1 MSDSMTPIDVLV
13 VGVDRWGLCHLKSL
27 KELQEAGEI
36 GDILAYDIDHSKR
49 QTVEELGAIW
59 EPEKRR
65 NHSAAIISSS
75 SETHYEVAMQLID
88 AGMHVLIEKPMAQ
101 TVEEARSLMAA
112 ALSKGVHV
120 DTGLLLR
127 HHPAV
132 KQARRLVAEGKI
144 GQIERIHCSRHS
156 TRINSKGE
164 SIIDIL
170 AIHYLDLCCHLL
182 HEAEPKSLSSEIT
195 ENAEK
200 ISCTISMEYEPGIE
214 AICDVSWG
222 SEKDVKRMQI
232 FGTTDSL
239 TIEFANHEEIII
251 GNQRIKLAN
260 IESPLKAELRSF
272 INRIAAGI
280 DTSTI
285 PQRPAL
291 RSVSWKDMLNFSTS
305 GVVELQQH

>member
-1 MSDSMTPIDVLV
+1 MTSIDVLV
-13 VGVDRWGLCHLKSL
+13 VGVGRWGLRHLKSL
-27 KELQEAGEI
+27 KELQNAGEI
-36 GDILAYDIDHSKR
+36 GDLLAYDIDNSKR
-49 QTVEELGAIW
+49 QIVEELGAIW
-59 EPEKRR
+59 APEERR
-65 NHSAAIISSS
+65 KNTAAVISSS
-75 SETHYEVAMQLID
+75 SESHYEVAMQLID

-101 TVEEARSLMAA
+101 TVEEARSLMEA

-132 KQARRLVAEGKI
+132 KQARRLIAEGKI

-182 HEAEPKSLSSEIT
+182 HEAEPKSLSSETT
-195 ENAEK
+195 ESAEK
-200 ISCTISMEYEPGIE
+200 ISCSISMEYEPGIE

-232 FGTTDSL
+232 FGTIDTL
-239 TIEFANHEEIII
+239 TIEFDNHGEIIF
-251 GNQRIKLAN
+251 GEQRIKLTN
-260 IESPLKAELRSF
+260 TESPLKAELRSF
-272 INRIAAGI
+272 INRVVAGI
-280 DTSTI
+280 DISSI

-291 RSVSWKDMLNFSTS
+291 RSVSWKDMLNFSAS
-305 GVVELQQH
+305 EVVELQQH

>member
-1 MSDSMTPIDVLV
+1 MTSIDVLV
-13 VGVDRWGLCHLKSL
+13 VGVGRWGLRHLKSL
-27 KELQEAGEI
+27 KELQDAGEI
-36 GDILAYDIDHSKR
+36 GDLLAYDIDNSKR
-49 QTVEELGAIW
+49 QIVEELGAIW
-59 EPEKRR
+59 APEEQRK
-65 NHSAAIISSS
+65 NSAAVISSS
-75 SETHYEVAMQLID
+75 SESHYEVAMQLID

-101 TVEEARSLMAA
+101 TVEEARSLMEA

-132 KQARRLVAEGKI
+132 KQARRLIAEGKI

-182 HEAEPKSLSSEIT
+182 HEAEPKSLSSETT
-195 ENAEK
+195 ECEEK
-200 ISCTISMEYEPGIE
+200 ISCSISMEYEPGIE

-222 SEKDVKRMQI
+222 SEIDVKRMQI
-232 FGTTDSL
+232 FGTTDTL
-239 TIEFANHEEIII
+239 TIEFDNHEEIIL
-251 GNQRIKLAN
+251 GNQRINLAN
-260 IESPLKAELRSF
+260 TESPLKAELRSF
-272 INRIAAGI
+272 INRIVAGI
-280 DTSTI
+280 DISSI

-291 RSVSWKDMLNFSTS
+291 RSVSWKDMLNFSAS

>member
-1 MSDSMTPIDVLV
+1 MTPIDVLV
-13 VGVDRWGLCHLKSL
+13 VGVGRWGLCHLKSL